1 MTSGLPSLQ
10 ARLVRRVILPLAIMW
25 FAGTLVITG
34 VSRYFTQKAFDRALL
49 DDAYAVASH
58 VRLDDKNRL
67 SLGLSSNETETLLFD
82 RDEVLFLAVFHPDGR
97 LIAGHSRLFLPALDS
112 LHPPVFTELNLQG
125 QYLRA
130 VVIARA
136 GPAPFKVVIAQ
147 TTKSQDQLFRSLLLY
162 SIGPQ
167 LLLLLGLA
175 LWLRRAIREDV
186 QPLSSLAASLND
198 RDEHDL
204 EPIPEAGGTLE
215 IRRLGQ
221 AINALLLR
229 ISGIVQSQ
237 REFAGNV
244 AHELRT
250 PLAGIRALAEYGLA
264 QDKPAVWREQLIAV
278 LERQQHASH
287 TIDQL
292 LALALVVEAREVLQ
306 LKTMRLD
313 QSVREALLRH
323 LRRADALGVDLG
335 VRGVDR
341 PVEVIGQAS
350 LIDGI
355 LDNLIDNS
363 LRYGKPT
370 DLGFATITMGID
382 SEHDGSVVLTIVDNG
397 PGINRKEWDRVTER
411 WFKGS
416 SPIALRIGTG
426 LGLYLVA
433 EYCRILKADLTLDS
447 NSPDPGTSIR
457 LRFPALPKAPSAGL
471 EAH

>member
-1 MTSGLPSLQ
+1 MADFPSLQ
-10 ARLVRRVILPLAIMW
+10 ARLLRRVILPLAIMW
-25 FAGTLVITG
+25 FAGTLVNNA

-49 DDAYAVASH
+49 DDAYAVAGH
-58 VRLDDKNRL
+58 VRLGADNRL

-97 LIAGHSRLFLPALDS
+97 LIAGHAKLYLPTLEP

-125 QYLRA
+125 QHMRA

-136 GPAPFKVVIAQ
+136 APASFKVVIAQ
-147 TTKSQDQLFRSLLLY
+147 TTKSQDQLFRSLLFY
-162 SIGPQ
+162 SIVPQ
-167 LLLLLGLA
+167 LILLLGLA
-175 LWLRRAIREDV
+175 LWLRRAIREDLK
-186 QPLSSLAASLND
+186 PLSALAGSLNN

-204 EPIPEAGGTLE
+204 EPIPETGRTLE
-215 IRRLGQ
+215 IIRLGQ

-264 QDKPAVWREQLIAV
+264 QDKPPVWRRQLVAV
-278 LERQQHASH
+278 LEREQYASH

-306 LKTMRLD
+306 PQAVRLD
-313 QSVREALLRH
+313 LSVREALMRH

-335 VRGVDR
+335 VRGADR
-341 PVEVIGQAS
+341 PIEIIGQSS

-363 LRYGKPT
+363 LRYGKPC
-370 DLGFATITMGID
+370 DATAAAITVGID
-382 SEHDGSVVLTIVDNG
+382 LDVDGRAVLSVVDNG
-397 PGINRKEWDRVTER
+397 PGISRREWDRVIAR

-416 SPIALRIGTG
+416 SANALRIGTG

-433 EYCRILKADLTLDS
+433 EYCRILKAEFTLDS
-447 NSPDPGTSIR
+447 AESNQGMTIR
-457 LRFPALPKAPSAGL
+457 LKFAAHPPSAIAGL
-471 EAH
+471 VSH